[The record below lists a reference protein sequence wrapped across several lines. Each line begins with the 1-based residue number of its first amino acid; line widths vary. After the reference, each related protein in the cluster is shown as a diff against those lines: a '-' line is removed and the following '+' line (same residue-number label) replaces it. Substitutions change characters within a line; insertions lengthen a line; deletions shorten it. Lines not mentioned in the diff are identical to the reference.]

1 MHKHWLEL
9 KVNIM
14 KIYIWE
20 KSGSYSH
27 LREK

>member
-9 KVNIM
+9 NENV
-14 KIYIWE
+14 YLGEIWVLQ
-20 KSGSYSH
+20 SYSH